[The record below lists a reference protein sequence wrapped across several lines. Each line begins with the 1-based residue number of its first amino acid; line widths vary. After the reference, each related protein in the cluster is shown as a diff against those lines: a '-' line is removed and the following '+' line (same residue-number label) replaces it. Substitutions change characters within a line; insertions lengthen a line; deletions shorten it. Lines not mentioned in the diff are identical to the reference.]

1 MFIHQLKLLL
11 SASEKHFKHA
21 FVYVWRRGE
30 IRELASWLRQCIYI
44 ARTHLIALVANLFM
58 FGTVCVSVH
67 LLVHFIL
74 SNWMKSLSLR
84 HTCGIMAL
92 FVWCSPSFARTHQP
106 TIHPLCA
113 NSSVL
118 RNKPQSVVSL
128 SNRLHAFLSLSLALS
143 SGTAK
148 TVLLPEL

>member
-1 MFIHQLKLLL
+1 MGK
-11 SASEKHFKHA
+11 
-21 FVYVWRRGE
+21 
-30 IRELASWLRQCIYI
+30 IRELASWHRQCIYI

-58 FGTVCVSVH
+58 FGTVCVSEH

-74 SNWMKSLSLR
+74 SNRMKSLSLR

-92 FVWCSPSFARTHQP
+92 FVWCSPSFARNHQP

-118 RNKPQSVVSL
+118 RNKPWDVVSP
-128 SNRLHAFLSLSLALS
+128 SNCLHVYLSLFLTLFS
-143 SGTAK
+143 STAE
-148 TVLLPEL
+148 PGIIA